1 MAVGSWSLSVV
12 KVRSRGE
19 SRRSLLNQPVPSL
32 DPERTSTEAG
42 AHVLELI
49 QGHDAF
55 LCWPGYWPV
64 SMKTQW
70 PNLNFQK

>member
-1 MAVGSWSLSVV
+1 
-12 KVRSRGE
+12 
-19 SRRSLLNQPVPSL
+19 LLTVSSSQF
-32 DPERTSTEAG
+32 DPQRTSAEAD

-55 LCWPGYWPV
+55 LCRPGHWPV

-70 PNLNFQK
+70 PKLNFQK